1 MNANA
6 LLSRIKALEEKQKPS
21 ISDLKKNIVQ
31 YALRPLND
39 FDKYKAMD
47 LIEQLKNVAVQIKD
61 KKADYYIT
69 VYATLME
76 QLVKPAEHFRNY
88 ILSLLGD
95 TDYKKVIEAVSKID
109 KAIEKDLTPS
119 SFSNSVVSPSFVPP
133 YYNPLPPRKFSS
145 SLRFSFPQFT
155 PYSTPVI
162 DTLGDFVPVIITRGS
177 EGEALLDFVL
187 FVTDGATLRGT
198 AMQKEKMIVKS
209 LIMVLN
215 KNNFTL
221 LFEL

>member
-1 MNANA
+1 M
-6 LLSRIKALEEKQKPS
+6 LSRIKALEEKQKPS

-76 QLVKPAEHFRNY
+76 KLVKPAEHFRNY

-95 TDYKKVIEAVSKID
+95 RDYEKVIEAVSKID
-109 KAIEKDLTPS
+109 KALEKDLTPS
-119 SFSNSVVSPSFVPP
+119 
-133 YYNPLPPRKFSS
+133 
-145 SLRFSFPQFT
+145 
-155 PYSTPVI
+155 
-162 DTLGDFVPVIITRGS
+162 
-177 EGEALLDFVL
+177 
-187 FVTDGATLRGT
+187 
-198 AMQKEKMIVKS
+198 
-209 LIMVLN
+209 
-215 KNNFTL
+215 
-221 LFEL
+221 